1 MLGGAH
7 PNDSGVGLTGNHRGG
22 VSLNQFVEPQ
32 VEVAPPSGTGPDAER
47 VRHYVPTVLQQHLAD
62 DPGTLAWRST
72 GTAAFVDVSGFTRL
86 SEALARKGREGAEQI
101 TEIIGRVFE
110 RMLSVSYENGGRL
123 LKFGGDA
130 LLLWFAHGDHV
141 AHACRTTIA
150 MRDIL
155 REIGNVVLPDTT
167 VTLQVAQGV
176 HTGEFH
182 FFAVGRLHRELL
194 PVGPAW
200 SRLVA
205 IQHAASAGEIALS
218 AETAACLPMEC
229 FGDAKDTE
237 EGAPGTVD
245 AAPLLVA
252 APRTTDDTVLQP
264 PPELAYDTLAHCL
277 SPAIRA
283 HVLAGGGAPEHRPV
297 TIAFVHFDGTDE
309 LLAREGPSAVA
320 DALGNVMNIVETSC
334 VEQDVAFLAS
344 DVDRDGGKLI
354 LTAGAPRVT
363 GNDEE
368 RMLLALRKIVSA
380 SLPLPL
386 HIGVHRGAVFAG
398 DVGPSHRR
406 TYTVM
411 GDAVNLTARLM
422 AKAPPGHIYATA
434 DVIERSNTLFDATE
448 LEPFAVKGKAEP
460 VQAWSIGAAKG
471 SRTRQAALAKLPLTG
486 RNAEL
491 GVIRKAYTSARSGA
505 GRLVDVTSEA
515 GLGKTRLLEAL
526 RDAAAGFTKLRGSC
540 EAYTAS
546 TPYALWTELLREF
559 MQCSRDEDDEVVV
572 VRVTD
577 AITTKVPELAP
588 WLPLIGIAFGVEVA
602 TTPEVDA
609 LAEANRRERLHESV
623 VRFIAATLSGP
634 ALIEIENAQHMDEAS
649 AELLAYV
656 ARELDRHPWLIAVA
670 HRPTVDGFNA
680 PDAPTV
686 VRVALK
692 PLAAADALR
701 LAQLATQQN
710 PLPPHVLDVVA
721 GRSGGNPQFLRD
733 LLQKV
738 LQSGGTADLPD
749 SAEAATMA
757 QIDGLAPDDRAV
769 VRRAAVFG
777 LTFHPRM
784 LGWFADE
791 GEPAPAH
798 EVWSRLTELF
808 DEEPDGYLRFRRSLL
823 RDAAYEGLPF
833 KLRRRLHAA
842 VARHLKDE
850 LDFPEEAAGILSL
863 HYLEAGEA
871 RDAWHYANV
880 AAKRA
885 SSVFAHVEAANL
897 YLRAIAAG
905 KQIESLA
912 AAELATAHRSLADAW
927 YAAGEFRKA
936 SDAYAAARAL
946 VADIPLRDARLMLKL
961 SYVEEKLGNYAEA
974 ARWAEKAREV
984 LGSLDE
990 PDAAREMAQSSA
1002 WYAMLLQFEGRT
1014 DEALDWAQRA
1024 KDESEAAGHVGALA
1038 EAYFVM
1044 GWAHGELGK
1053 EGGEA
1058 LMQRSLE
1065 CLQRQGG
1072 NLSRQAGMLLSLGV
1086 ISQWEGRWDEA
1097 LARYEQGREAN
1108 LKAGDVVG
1116 AALARI
1122 NVAEVLTDRGE
1133 WAEAEA
1139 VLLETLPFWKA
1150 SQYHYY
1156 LAACLSLL
1164 GRVSLR
1170 RGRLDEALA
1179 RLEES
1184 KAQFV
1189 QVGAEQEVPAV
1200 EARIAETRAAM
1211 GEAKQALEIVN
1222 ALLARVDSSTGVARV
1237 QPLLERL
1244 QGHALMQQGDLWGAR
1259 DALEASL
1266 ATAREKNNLFEA
1278 TLTMLSLIEL
1288 DRLEGVEPPFE
1299 MVDETRARLA
1309 NLKVRAVPPVPTPAA

>member
-1 MLGGAH
+1 
-7 PNDSGVGLTGNHRGG
+7 
-22 VSLNQFVEPQ
+22 VSLNEFVEPQ
-32 VEVAPPSGTGPDAER
+32 VQRTPSPGAGPDAER

-62 DPGTLAWRST
+62 DPAGLAWSSRGS
-72 GTAAFVDVSGFTRL
+72 AAFVDVSGFTRL
-86 SEALARKGREGAEQI
+86 SESLARKGREGAEQI
-101 TEIIGRVFE
+101 TEIVGRVFE
-110 RMLSVSYENGGRL
+110 RMLAVSYANGGRL

-130 LLLWFAHGDHV
+130 LLLWFAHGDHA
-141 AHACRTTIA
+141 AHACRTAIE

-155 REIGNVVLPDTT
+155 REIGTVVLPDTT

-176 HTGEFH
+176 HTGDFH
-182 FFAVGRLHRELL
+182 FFAVGRMHRELL

-200 SRLVA
+200 SRLVT
-205 IQHAASAGEIALS
+205 IQHAASAGEIVIS
-218 AETAACLPMEC
+218 ADTAAHLPPHC
-229 FGDAKDTE
+229 IGNAKADDDARS
-237 EGAPGTVD
+237 D
-245 AAPLLVA
+245 AAVAARLLVA
-252 APRTTDDTVLQP
+252 APATTDDLVVEP
-264 PPELAYDTLAHCL
+264 PPQLPYDTLAHCL

-283 HVLAGGGAPEHRPV
+283 HVVAGGGAPEHRPV

-309 LLAREGPSAVA
+309 LLARDGASAFGEGLAS
-320 DALGNVMNIVETSC
+320 LMNVIEASC
-334 VEQDVAFLAS
+334 AEQDVAFLAS
-344 DVDRDGGKLI
+344 DVDHDGGKLI
-354 LTAGAPRVT
+354 LTAGAPKVT

-380 SLPLPL
+380 SLPIPL
-386 HIGVHRGAVFAG
+386 RIGVHRGAVFAG

-411 GDAVNLTARLM
+411 GDAVNLAARLM
-422 AKAPPGHIYATA
+422 AKAEPGHIYATA
-434 DVIERSNTLFDATE
+434 DVIERSNTLFEATE

-460 VQAWSIGAAKG
+460 VKAWSIGAAKG
-471 SRTRQAALAKLPLTG
+471 SRTRQPTLAKLPLTG

-491 GVIRKAYTSARSGA
+491 GVIRKAYASARGGA
-505 GRLVDVTSEA
+505 GRLIDVTADA

-540 EAYTAS
+540 EAYTTS

-559 MQCSRDEDDEVVV
+559 MQCSRDDDDDVVV
-572 VRVTD
+572 ARLTQ
-577 AITTKVPELAP
+577 AIATKIPDLAP
-588 WLPLIGIAFGVEVA
+588 WLPLVAIAFGIELPA
-602 TTPEVDA
+602 TPEVDA
-609 LAEANRRERLHESV
+609 LAEANRRERLHECV
-623 VRFIAATLSGP
+623 VRFVAATLAGP

-656 ARELDRHPWLIAVA
+656 ARALEQHPWLVAVA
-670 HRPTVDGFNA
+670 RRPSADGFEA
-680 PDAPTV
+680 PEAPTV
-686 VRVALK
+686 VRIELK
-692 PLAAADALR
+692 ALAAPDALR

-721 GRSGGNPQFLRD
+721 KRSGGNPQFLRD
-733 LLQKV
+733 LLRKV
-738 LQSGGTADLPD
+738 IQSGGTADLPD

-784 LGWFADE
+784 LAWFADE
-791 GEPAPAH
+791 GEPAPAPD
-798 EVWSRLTELF
+798 VWSRLTELF

-842 VARHLKDE
+842 VARHLQDE
-850 LDFPEEAAGILSL
+850 LHVPDEAAGILSL
-863 HYLEAGEA
+863 HYFEAGEVA
-871 RDAWHYANV
+871 QAWQYANV

-905 KQIESLA
+905 RQIATLA
-912 AAELATAHRSLADAW
+912 PEELATVHRSLADAW

-936 SDAYAAARAL
+936 SEAYAAARAL

-974 ARWAEKAREV
+974 ARWTEKAREV
-984 LGSLDE
+984 LGRLDDPE
-990 PDAAREMAQSSA
+990 AAREMAQSSA

-1014 DEALDWAQRA
+1014 DEALEWAQRA
-1024 KDESEAAGHVGALA
+1024 KDEAEAAGHVGALA

-1044 GWAHGELGK
+1044 GWAHGELGR

-1072 NLSRQAGMLLSLGV
+1072 NLSRQAGVLLSLGV

-1108 LKAGDVVG
+1108 VKAGDAVG

-1122 NVAEVLTDRGE
+1122 NVAEILTDRGE

-1139 VLLETLPFWKA
+1139 MLLETLPFWKA

-1184 KAQFV
+1184 KTQFLH
-1189 QVGAEQEVPAV
+1189 VGAEQEVPAV

-1211 GEAKQALEIVN
+1211 GQPEAALEIVN
-1222 ALLARVDSSTGVARV
+1222 ALLARVDASTGVVRV

-1266 ATAREKNNLFEA
+1266 ASAREKNNLFEA

-1288 DRLEGVEPPFE
+1288 DRLEGVEPPLD
-1299 MVDETRARLA
+1299 MLDETRTRLA
-1309 NLKVRAVPPVPTPAA
+1309 NLKVRAVPPVPVPAT